1 MFFSDYPVTFP
12 DMSGNFPIGTEKLK
26 SISNNRIA
34 ATRID
39 REPLRVGPRVG
50 TYRVGYQEF
59 GNTPGF
65 TWDGL

>member
-1 MFFSDYPVTFP
+1 MCVTEMETRKTMFY
-12 DMSGNFPIGTEKLK
+12 KLPAANIKPQK
-26 SISNNRIA
+26 SISNNRIV

-39 REPLRVGPRVG
+39 LRVGPRVG

-65 TWDGL
+65 IY

>member
-1 MFFSDYPVTFP
+1 MFY
-12 DMSGNFPIGTEKLK
+12 KLPAANIKPQK
-26 SISNNRIA
+26 SISNNRIV

-39 REPLRVGPRVG
+39 LRVGPRVG